1 MKYILIF
8 LPFLAFS
15 QISPIKDAL
24 LVNPYYGVLAESK
37 PDQQYKIPFRK
48 GVVYKEIVIH
58 LTDIDTAA
66 EYEMF
71 YFISKKVNVPPPVQ
85 TVEQIIDDS
94 NTLIKYNPAWV
105 PFTGSV
111 YQDGT
116 ARYTVTI
123 GATATLSFTGNRV
136 EYWAEK
142 RFNHG
147 KAEVSIVRNDGA
159 ITTPITTPIT
169 TKEVDLYE
177 KRMDNVKALLFDSGV
192 LPQASYT
199 VTIKMTGNKNEAWK
213 TDYPAGTAAQNDLR
227 AKASENNIILDY
239 IKVYRAQ

>member
-1 MKYILIF
+1 MKILTLLLL

-15 QISPIKDAL
+15 QNCPDDFWKQAQ
-24 LVNPYYGVLAESK
+24 LVGKGKTEFTLEKGQAFK
-37 PDQQYKIPFRK
+37 PLIYERGDTTVRK
-48 GVVYKEIVIH
+48 TYIITEKVETAPVVV
-58 LTDIDTAA
+58 
-66 EYEMF
+66 
-71 YFISKKVNVPPPVQ
+71 SQ
-85 TVEQIIDDS
+85 TIDDS
-94 NTLIKYNPAWV
+94 NTLIKYNPAWSA
-105 PFTGSV
+105 FTGSV

-199 VTIKMTGNKNEAWK
+199 VTIKMTGNKNSAWQ

-239 IKVYRAQ
+239 FKVYRAQ

>member
-1 MKYILIF
+1 MKILLTLFLF

-24 LVNPYYGVLAESK
+24 LVQPYYGVLAESK
-37 PDQQYKIPFRK
+37 PDQEYKIPFRK

-58 LTDIDTAA
+58 LTGIDTTA

-71 YFISKKVNVPPPVQ
+71 YSISKKVTAPPPVQ

-94 NTLIKYNPAWV
+94 NTLIKYNPAWS

-111 YQDGT
+111 YQDGG
-116 ARYTVTI
+116 ARYTVTV

-147 KAEVSIVRNDGA
+147 KAEVSIVRNDG
-159 ITTPITTPIT
+159 TTTTPIT
-169 TKEVDLYE
+169 TKEVDLYD
-177 KRMDNVKALLFDSGV
+177 KRTDNVKALLFDSGV

-199 VTIKMTGNKNEAWK
+199 VTIKMTGNKNTAWQ

-239 IKVYRAQ
+239 LKVYRAQ